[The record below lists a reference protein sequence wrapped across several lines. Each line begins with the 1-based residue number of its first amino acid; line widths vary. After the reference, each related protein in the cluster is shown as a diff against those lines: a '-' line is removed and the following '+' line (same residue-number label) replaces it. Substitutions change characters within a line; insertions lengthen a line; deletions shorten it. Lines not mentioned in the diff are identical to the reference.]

1 MYIAQFSFIVLAHG
15 SNSPQVDMFPYLD
28 SRHDI
33 AEILLK
39 MALNTKNQSINLLG
53 HISWFRANQSLLL
66 VTNAL
71 YLVGKQQIQIQ

>member
-1 MYIAQFSFIVLAHG
+1 MVCKIFIVLANG
-15 SNSPQVDMFPYLD
+15 NNSPQVDMLLYLD

-33 AEILLK
+33 GEILLK
-39 MALNTKNQSINLLG
+39 VVLNTKNQSINLLG
-53 HISWFRANQSLLL
+53 HISWFRANQYLLI

>member
-1 MYIAQFSFIVLAHG
+1 MVCKIFIVLANG
-15 SNSPQVDMFPYLD
+15 NNSPQVDMLLYLD

-33 AEILLK
+33 GEILLK
-39 MALNTKNQSINLLG
+39 VVLNTKNQSINLLG
-53 HISWFRANQSLLL
+53 HISWFRANQSLLI